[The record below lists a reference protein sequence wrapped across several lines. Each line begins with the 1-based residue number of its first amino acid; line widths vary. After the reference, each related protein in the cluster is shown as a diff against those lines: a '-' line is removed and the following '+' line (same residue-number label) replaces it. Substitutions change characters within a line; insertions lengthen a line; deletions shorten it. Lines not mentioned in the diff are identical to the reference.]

1 MTKKDYVKQ
10 IFSLTSNSADRWMR
24 TMPSTGS
31 AGRRVELT
39 MKNYNRW
46 SEKQLAGRANTIRTS
61 LRKKQKKETAKKVQE
76 QVMRVRPERGYYV
89 QNVPKG
95 TRLGDLSEW
104 AYGSKPYEVM
114 AELVVEGYEFSDEF
128 EDRYENGSI
137 SFEEVMLERAIQD
150 KEQGLNIKN
159 WRERAIK
166 RQKIK

>member
-61 LRKKQKKETAKKVQE
+61 IRKKQKKETAKKVQE

-95 TRLGDLSEW
+95 TRFGDLS
-104 AYGSKPYEVM
+104 
-114 AELVVEGYEFSDEF
+114 GYEFSDEF
-128 EDRYENGSI
+128 VDRYENGSI
-137 SFEEVMLERAIQD
+137 SFEEVILERAIQD

>member
-61 LRKKQKKETAKKVQE
+61 IRKKQKKETAKKVQE

-95 TRLGDLSEW
+95 TRLGDLSNFLDLED
-104 AYGSKPYEVM
+104 
-114 AELVVEGYEFSDEF
+114 YEFSDEYVKRW
-128 EDRYENGSI
+128 EGSSPI
-137 SFEEVMLERAIQD
+137 SFEEIILERSIQN
-150 KEQGLNIKN
+150 KERNLNIKN

-166 RQKIK
+166 RQKMPTIYG